1 MITQEVWS
9 RALAVALSDD
19 ERWCPS
25 TTVVTLAQMT
35 AAHEATEDHVL
46 EGLHVAE
53 DPASMLQKP
62 CKSSHSGDCAAGYF
76 RAQNNGNQKLRK
88 RMHGGYL

>member
-1 MITQEVWS
+1 MTKDGA
-9 RALAVALSDD
+9 RRLTA
-19 ERWCPS
+19 
-25 TTVVTLAQMT
+25 VTLAQMT

-46 EGLHVAE
+46 EGLALRKIQ
-53 DPASMLQKP
+53 ASMPQKP

-76 RAQNNGNQKLRK
+76 RVQNNGNQKLRK